1 MYRML
6 SKPQLNPNLTQP
18 NITLVGLDLK
28 MTLHIPPHPHKLN
41 VSHISGVSDQILT
54 KLKM

>member
-6 SKPQLNPNLTQP
+6 SKPRLNPNLTQP

-41 VSHISGVSDQILT
+41 VSHISGVKAPILI
-54 KLKM
+54 KL

>member
-6 SKPQLNPNLTQP
+6 SKPRLNPNLTQP

-41 VSHISGVSDQILT
+41 VSNISAITDPIL
-54 KLKM
+54 KRH